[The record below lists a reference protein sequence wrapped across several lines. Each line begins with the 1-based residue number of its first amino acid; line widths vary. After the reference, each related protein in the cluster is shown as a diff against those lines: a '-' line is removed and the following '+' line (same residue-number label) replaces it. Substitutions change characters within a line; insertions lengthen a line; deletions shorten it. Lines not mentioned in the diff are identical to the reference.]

1 MGVIA
6 VLESVLH
13 DSAMSLKRAP
23 EAFVSSN
30 LFELGMGY
38 VILSRFKSEGR
49 VESGVFLLD
58 TYCLGAKEAMFVQ
71 LNVVEYKNDLLGGFA
86 TQAPLDPIEP
96 SCARKLVEGA
106 VRYAAG
112 LGFQPHPDY
121 RKGCRVFG
129 GIDPGACTC
138 QFVFGFK
145 GKPHYVQGPHDSPQR
160 IARILGTLRARCG
173 EGNFTYAIL
182 ADDLPDFL

>member
-1 MGVIA
+1 
-6 VLESVLH
+6 
-13 DSAMSLKRAP
+13 MSLKRAP

-38 VILSRFKSEGR
+38 VILSRFRSEGR

-58 TYCLGAKEAMFVQ
+58 TYCLGAKDAMFVQ
-71 LNVVEYKNDLLGGFA
+71 LDIADYENDLLERFA
-86 TQAPLDPIEP
+86 SQSPLESIEP
-96 SCARKLVEGA
+96 SCARKLVEDA

-129 GIDPGACTC
+129 GTDPGACTR
-138 QFVFGFK
+138 QFVFGYH

-160 IARILGTLRARCG
+160 VARILATLKARCG
-173 EGNFTYAIL
+173 EGNFTYVVL
-182 ADDLPDFL
+182 ADDLSDFPDLG